1 MYDCE
6 PTDYGT
12 LCHHICWIA
21 FEEVLTELTMDL
33 AFATSVVLNILTFSH
48 QNVAW
53 VDVPA
58 CLLLCIVFFAHV
70 VDYEAGDVLT
80 PR

>member
-1 MYDCE
+1 
-6 PTDYGT
+6 
-12 LCHHICWIA
+12 
-21 FEEVLTELTMDL
+21 MDL
-33 AFATSVVLNILTFSH
+33 AFATSVVFNILTFSH

-58 CLLLCIVFFAHV
+58 CLLLCRVIADV

>member
-1 MYDCE
+1 
-6 PTDYGT
+6 
-12 LCHHICWIA
+12 
-21 FEEVLTELTMDL
+21 MDD
-33 AFATSVVLNILTFSH
+33 AFATIDVLNIITFSQ

-58 CLLLCIVFFAHV
+58 CLLLCIVFIAHV